1 MKKKKLVRLEQ
12 LEYEAYG
19 CHTEIK
25 MIKKTIRLD
34 DYFKISITPRN
45 LYKD

>member
-1 MKKKKLVRLEQ
+1 LEQ

-34 DYFKISITPRN
+34 DYFKISIIPKN